1 MEDAQMTTF
10 EISPKF
16 TLFGGRIGAKRG
28 GEEGAKWVYP
38 SPNKTQYKCYF

>member
-16 TLFGGRIGAKRG
+16 TLFGGHIGAKKRG
-28 GEEGAKWVYP
+28 GQEGEEGAKWVVP
-38 SPNKTQYKCYF
+38 ITQ